1 MEATALVQLR
11 ILRPGLLQ
19 YRDVGVG
26 VSPERKEILVGN
38 LCLGLVSRQH
48 VGSAQLQVCQCA
60 DGIAD
65 HGPAVIKN
73 FLEFD
78 DGFGALPRSQIRLA
92 AHINWIEGPEES
104 IDRATWLAQ
113 LMRNGD
119 LEQFDRLC
127 RLTAVQQQKRAHG
140 WKV

>member
-11 ILRPGLLQ
+11 ILRLGLLQ

-48 VGSAQLQVCQCA
+48 VGSAQLQVCQRA
-60 DGIAD
+60 DGVAD

-78 DGFGALPRSQIRLA
+78 DSFGALSRSQICLA
-92 AHINWIEGPEES
+92 THIDRIEGPEES
-104 IDRATWLAQ
+104 LQFAAWRGQ
-113 LMRNGD
+113 LMGNGD
-119 LEQFDRLC
+119 LEQLDRLC
-127 RLTAVQQQKRAHG
+127 RLTVVQAE
-140 WKV
+140 